1 MVNVGKYISPTDPM
15 GIDLT
20 SKNSGEKITSPNY
33 SNLKIYGFGSKF
45 LTDHMDDFNT
55 LSNCVVLFNTST
67 LNPLGNTIHI
77 SNDFH

>member
-55 LSNCVVLFNTST
+55 FY
-67 LNPLGNTIHI
+67 
-77 SNDFH
+77 